1 MQRIYVMNVMPLLDI
16 SMREEAL
23 DFMEEERRRHLS
35 ALKPERSKAQSV
47 GAGLLLAYAV
57 NMAGEPA
64 AGDPAMSDFTVS
76 ALTADAIA
84 ASDPAASDPTTGGLA
99 ESDFA
104 AGERGPVISE
114 DSSYEEVSLS
124 DVLSALKNAVPQRRN
139 NFKIERTSTGKPYFS
154 NCDHLYFNLSH
165 SGEYAA
171 CVLADHEVGVDIQKV
186 QGAAAVRR
194 IAPRILHA
202 GEAAYREE
210 ESMLYRIWT
219 IKEAYVKATGEG
231 IRRDFRKIRVDF
243 EKGTVEDMPFTLWES
258 IPGYTLAV
266 CHASSPSH

>member
-35 ALKPERSKAQSV
+35 ALKPELSKAQSV

-57 NMAGEPA
+57 NMAGE
-64 AGDPAMSDFTVS
+64 
-76 ALTADAIA
+76 
-84 ASDPAASDPTTGGLA
+84 
-99 ESDFA
+99 
-104 AGERGPVISE
+104 RGPVIFE

-124 DVLSALKNAVPQRRN
+124 DVLSALKSAVPQCRD
-139 NFKIERTSTGKPYFS
+139 NFKIERTSAGKPYFS

-219 IKEAYVKATGEG
+219 VKEAYVKATGEG

-258 IPGYTLAV
+258 IPGYMLAV

>member
-1 MQRIYVMNVMPLLDI
+1 MQRIYVMNVMPLLDV

-35 ALKPERSKAQSV
+35 ALKPELSKAQSV

-57 NMAGEPA
+57 NMAGER
-64 AGDPAMSDFTVS
+64 
-76 ALTADAIA
+76 
-84 ASDPAASDPTTGGLA
+84 GL
-99 ESDFA
+99 
-104 AGERGPVISE
+104 VISE

-124 DVLSALKNAVPQRRN
+124 DVLSALKSAVPQCRD
-139 NFKIERTSTGKPYFS
+139 NFKIERTSAGKPFFP

-186 QGAAAVRR
+186 QGTAAVRR

-231 IRRDFRKIRVDF
+231 IRRDFREIRVDF

-258 IPGYTLAV
+258 VPGYMLAV

>member
-57 NMAGEPA
+57 NMAGE
-64 AGDPAMSDFTVS
+64 
-76 ALTADAIA
+76 
-84 ASDPAASDPTTGGLA
+84 
-99 ESDFA
+99 
-104 AGERGPVISE
+104 RGPVIFE
-114 DSSYEEVSLS
+114 DSSYEEVLLS

-219 IKEAYVKATGEG
+219 VKEAYVKATGEG

-258 IPGYTLAV
+258 IPGYMLAV

>member
-1 MQRIYVMNVMPLLDI
+1 MQRIYVMNVMPLLDV

-35 ALKPERSKAQSV
+35 ALKPELSKAQSV

-57 NMAGEPA
+57 NMEGEPLA
-64 AGDPAMSDFTVS
+64 DDLATSDLTVS
-76 ALTADAIA
+76 ALTADAVA
-84 ASDPAASDPTTGGLA
+84 ASNPATGDLA
-99 ESDFA
+99 MSDFT
-104 AGERGPVISE
+104 AGERGLAIFE

-124 DVLSALKNAVPQRRN
+124 DALFALKGAVPQCRD
-139 NFKIERTSTGKPYFS
+139 NFKIERTSDGKPYFS

-202 GEAAYREE
+202 EEAAYREE

-231 IRRDFRKIRVDF
+231 IRRDFREIRVDF

-258 IPGYTLAV
+258 VPGYMLAV
-266 CHASSPSH
+266 CHASITFD

>member
-35 ALKPERSKAQSV
+35 ALKPELSKAQSV

-57 NMAGEPA
+57 NMAGE
-64 AGDPAMSDFTVS
+64 
-76 ALTADAIA
+76 
-84 ASDPAASDPTTGGLA
+84 
-99 ESDFA
+99 
-104 AGERGPVISE
+104 RGPVIFE

-124 DVLSALKNAVPQRRN
+124 DVLSALKSAVPQCRD
-139 NFKIERTSTGKPYFS
+139 NFKIERTSAGKPFFP

-186 QGAAAVRR
+186 QGTAAVRR

-231 IRRDFRKIRVDF
+231 IRRDFREIRVDF

-258 IPGYTLAV
+258 VPGYMLAV

>member
-35 ALKPERSKAQSV
+35 ALKTEHSKAQSV

-57 NMAGEPA
+57 NMAGEPLA
-64 AGDPAMSDFTVS
+64 DDPAMSDFT
-76 ALTADAIA
+76 
-84 ASDPAASDPTTGGLA
+84 
-99 ESDFA
+99 
-104 AGERGPVISE
+104 AGERELMIFE

-124 DVLSALKNAVPQRRN
+124 DVLSALKSTVPQCRD
-139 NFKIERTSTGKPYFS
+139 NFKIERTATGKPFFP

-194 IAPRILHA
+194 IAPRILHT

-210 ESMLYRIWT
+210 ERMLYRIWT

-231 IRRDFRKIRVDF
+231 IRRDFREIRVDF

-258 IPGYTLAV
+258 VPGYMLAV
-266 CHASSPSH
+266 CHASSPSD

>member
-57 NMAGEPA
+57 NMAGEPS
-64 AGDPAMSDFTVS
+64 AGDPAVSDFT
-76 ALTADAIA
+76 
-84 ASDPAASDPTTGGLA
+84 
-99 ESDFA
+99 
-104 AGERGPVISE
+104 AGERELMIFE

-124 DVLSALKNAVPQRRN
+124 DVLSALKSTVPQCRD
-139 NFKIERTSTGKPYFS
+139 NFKIERTATGKPFFP

-194 IAPRILHA
+194 IAPRILHTE
-202 GEAAYREE
+202 EATYREE
-210 ESMLYRIWT
+210 ERMLYRIWT

-231 IRRDFRKIRVDF
+231 IRRDFREIRVDF
-243 EKGTVEDMPFTLWES
+243 VKGTVEDMPFTLWES
-258 IPGYTLAV
+258 VPGYMLAV
-266 CHASSPSH
+266 CHASTPSH

>member
-57 NMAGEPA
+57 NMAGEPLA
-64 AGDPAMSDFTVS
+64 DDPAASDLTVS
-76 ALTADAIA
+76 ALTADAVA
-84 ASDPAASDPTTGGLA
+84 ASDPATGGSA
-99 ESDFA
+99 VSDFA
-104 AGERGPVISE
+104 AGERELVIFE
-114 DSSYEEVSLS
+114 DSSYEEVLLS
-124 DVLSALKNAVPQRRN
+124 DVLSALKNAVPQCRN
-139 NFKIERTSTGKPYFS
+139 NFKIERTATGKPFFP
-154 NCDHLYFNLSH
+154 NCDHLHFNLSH

-210 ESMLYRIWT
+210 ERMLYRIWT

-258 IPGYTLAV
+258 VPGYMLAV

>member
-1 MQRIYVMNVMPLLDI
+1 MQRIYVMNVMPLLDV

-35 ALKPERSKAQSV
+35 ALKPELSKAQSV

-57 NMAGEPA
+57 NMAGE
-64 AGDPAMSDFTVS
+64 
-76 ALTADAIA
+76 
-84 ASDPAASDPTTGGLA
+84 
-99 ESDFA
+99 
-104 AGERGPVISE
+104 RGPVIFE
-114 DSSYEEVSLS
+114 DSSYEEVLLS

-139 NFKIERTSTGKPYFS
+139 NFKIERTSAGKPYFS

-186 QGAAAVRR
+186 QGTAAVRR

-231 IRRDFRKIRVDF
+231 IRRDFREIRVDF

-258 IPGYTLAV
+258 VPGYMLAV

>member
-1 MQRIYVMNVMPLLDI
+1 MQRIYVMNVMPLLDV

-23 DFMEEERRRHLS
+23 DFMEEERRRYLS
-35 ALKPERSKAQSV
+35 ALKPELSKAQSV

-57 NMAGEPA
+57 NMAGEPLA
-64 AGDPAMSDFTVS
+64 YDPAMSDFT
-76 ALTADAIA
+76 
-84 ASDPAASDPTTGGLA
+84 
-99 ESDFA
+99 
-104 AGERGPVISE
+104 AGERELMIFE

-124 DVLSALKNAVPQRRN
+124 DVLSALKSTVPQCRD
-139 NFKIERTSTGKPYFS
+139 NFKIERTATGKPFFP

-194 IAPRILHA
+194 IAPRILHT

-210 ESMLYRIWT
+210 ERMLYRIWT

-231 IRRDFRKIRVDF
+231 IRRDFREIRVDF

-258 IPGYTLAV
+258 VPGYMLAV
-266 CHASSPSH
+266 CHASSPSD

>member
-1 MQRIYVMNVMPLLDI
+1 MNVMPLLDV

-35 ALKPERSKAQSV
+35 ALKPELSKAQSV

-57 NMAGEPA
+57 NMAGE
-64 AGDPAMSDFTVS
+64 
-76 ALTADAIA
+76 
-84 ASDPAASDPTTGGLA
+84 
-99 ESDFA
+99 
-104 AGERGPVISE
+104 RGPVIFE

-124 DVLSALKNAVPQRRN
+124 DVLSALKSAVPQCRD
-139 NFKIERTSTGKPYFS
+139 NFKIERTSAGKPFFP

-186 QGAAAVRR
+186 QGTAAVRR

-231 IRRDFRKIRVDF
+231 IRRDFREIRVDF

-258 IPGYTLAV
+258 VPGYMLAV

>member
-1 MQRIYVMNVMPLLDI
+1 MQRIYVMNVMPLLDV

-35 ALKPERSKAQSV
+35 ALKPELSKAQSV

-57 NMAGEPA
+57 NMAGEPS
-64 AGDPAMSDFTVS
+64 AGDPAVSDLTVS
-76 ALTADAIA
+76 ALTADAVA
-84 ASDPAASDPTTGGLA
+84 ASDPATGGPA
-99 ESDFA
+99 VSDFA
-104 AGERGPVISE
+104 AGERELVIFE
-114 DSSYEEVSLS
+114 DSSYEEVSLA

-139 NFKIERTSTGKPYFS
+139 NFKIERTSAGKPYFS

-194 IAPRILHA
+194 IAPRILYT

-210 ESMLYRIWT
+210 ERMLYRIWT

-231 IRRDFRKIRVDF
+231 IRRDFREIRVDF

-258 IPGYTLAV
+258 VPGYMLAV

>member
-1 MQRIYVMNVMPLLDI
+1 MQRIYVMNVMPLLDV

-35 ALKPERSKAQSV
+35 ALKPELSKAQSV

-57 NMAGEPA
+57 NMAGE
-64 AGDPAMSDFTVS
+64 
-76 ALTADAIA
+76 
-84 ASDPAASDPTTGGLA
+84 
-99 ESDFA
+99 
-104 AGERGPVISE
+104 RGPVIFE

-124 DVLSALKNAVPQRRN
+124 DVLSALKSAVPQCRD
-139 NFKIERTSTGKPYFS
+139 NFKIERTSAGKPYFS

-219 IKEAYVKATGEG
+219 VKEAYVKATGEG

-258 IPGYTLAV
+258 IPGYMLAV

>member
-1 MQRIYVMNVMPLLDI
+1 MQRIYVMNVMPLLDV

-35 ALKPERSKAQSV
+35 ALKPELSKAQSV

-57 NMAGEPA
+57 NMAGELA
-64 AGDPAMSDFTVS
+64 TSDLAVS
-76 ALTADAIA
+76 ALTADAVA
-84 ASDPAASDPTTGGLA
+84 ASDPATDGLAASDLTM
-99 ESDFA
+99 
-104 AGERGPVISE
+104 GERGLVIFE

-124 DVLSALKNAVPQRRN
+124 DVLSALKSVVPQCRDS
-139 NFKIERTSTGKPYFS
+139 FKIERTATGKPFFP
-154 NCDHLYFNLSH
+154 NCGSLYFNLSH

-194 IAPRILHA
+194 IAPRILHTA
-202 GEAAYREE
+202 EAAYREE

-231 IRRDFRKIRVDF
+231 IRRDFREIRIDF
-243 EKGTVEDMPFTLWES
+243 EKETVEDMPFTLWES
-258 IPGYTLAV
+258 VPGYMLAV
-266 CHASSPSH
+266 CHASSPSD

>member
-35 ALKPERSKAQSV
+35 ALKPELSKAQSV

-57 NMAGEPA
+57 NMAGE
-64 AGDPAMSDFTVS
+64 
-76 ALTADAIA
+76 
-84 ASDPAASDPTTGGLA
+84 
-99 ESDFA
+99 
-104 AGERGPVISE
+104 RGPVIFE
-114 DSSYEEVSLS
+114 DSSYEEVLLS

-139 NFKIERTSTGKPYFS
+139 NFKIERTFIGKPYFS

-202 GEAAYREE
+202 GEAAYQEE

-219 IKEAYVKATGEG
+219 VKEAYVKATGEG

-258 IPGYTLAV
+258 IPGYMLAV

>member
-1 MQRIYVMNVMPLLDI
+1 MQRIYVMNVMPLLDV

-57 NMAGEPA
+57 NMAGE
-64 AGDPAMSDFTVS
+64 
-76 ALTADAIA
+76 
-84 ASDPAASDPTTGGLA
+84 
-99 ESDFA
+99 
-104 AGERGPVISE
+104 RGPVIFE
-114 DSSYEEVSLS
+114 DSSYEEVLLS

-139 NFKIERTSTGKPYFS
+139 NFKIERTSAGKPYFS

-171 CVLADHEVGVDIQKV
+171 CVLANHEVGVDIQKV

-219 IKEAYVKATGEG
+219 VKEAYVKATGEG

-266 CHASSPSH
+266 CHASSPSD

>member
-35 ALKPERSKAQSV
+35 ALKPELSKAQSV

-57 NMAGEPA
+57 NMAGE
-64 AGDPAMSDFTVS
+64 
-76 ALTADAIA
+76 
-84 ASDPAASDPTTGGLA
+84 
-99 ESDFA
+99 
-104 AGERGPVISE
+104 RGPVIFE
-114 DSSYEEVSLS
+114 DSSYEEVLLS

-139 NFKIERTSTGKPYFS
+139 NFKIERTFIGKPYFS

-219 IKEAYVKATGEG
+219 VKEAYVKATGEG

-258 IPGYTLAV
+258 IPGYMLAV

>member
-1 MQRIYVMNVMPLLDI
+1 MQRIYVMNVMPLLDV

-35 ALKPERSKAQSV
+35 ALKPELSKAQSV

-57 NMAGEPA
+57 NMAGE
-64 AGDPAMSDFTVS
+64 
-76 ALTADAIA
+76 
-84 ASDPAASDPTTGGLA
+84 
-99 ESDFA
+99 
-104 AGERGPVISE
+104 RGPVIFE

-124 DVLSALKNAVPQRRN
+124 DVLSALKSAVPQCRD
-139 NFKIERTSTGKPYFS
+139 NFKIERTSAGKPFFP

-186 QGAAAVRR
+186 QGTAAVRR

-231 IRRDFRKIRVDF
+231 IRRDFREIRVDF

-258 IPGYTLAV
+258 VPGYMLAV

>member
-1 MQRIYVMNVMPLLDI
+1 MQRIYVMNVMSLLDI

-35 ALKPERSKAQSV
+35 ALKPELSKAQSV

-57 NMAGEPA
+57 NMAGE
-64 AGDPAMSDFTVS
+64 
-76 ALTADAIA
+76 
-84 ASDPAASDPTTGGLA
+84 
-99 ESDFA
+99 
-104 AGERGPVISE
+104 RGPVIFE

-124 DVLSALKNAVPQRRN
+124 DVLSALKSAVPQCRD
-139 NFKIERTSTGKPYFS
+139 NFKIERTSAGKPFFP

-186 QGAAAVRR
+186 QGTAAVRR

-231 IRRDFRKIRVDF
+231 IRRDFREIRVDF

-258 IPGYTLAV
+258 VPGYMLAV

>member
-35 ALKPERSKAQSV
+35 ALKTEHSKAQSV

-57 NMAGEPA
+57 NMEGKPS
-64 AGDPAMSDFTVS
+64 AGDPAT
-76 ALTADAIA
+76 
-84 ASDPAASDPTTGGLA
+84 
-99 ESDFA
+99 SDFA
-104 AGERGPVISE
+104 AGERGPVIFE

-124 DVLSALKNAVPQRRN
+124 DVLSALKNAVPQCRN
-139 NFKIERTSTGKPYFS
+139 NFKIERTATGKPFFP
-154 NCDHLYFNLSH
+154 NCDHRYFNLSH

-194 IAPRILHA
+194 IAPRILHTE
-202 GEAAYREE
+202 EAAYREE
-210 ESMLYRIWT
+210 ERMLYRIWT

-231 IRRDFRKIRVDF
+231 IRRDFREIRVDF

-258 IPGYTLAV
+258 VPGYMLAV
-266 CHASSPSH
+266 CHASSPSD